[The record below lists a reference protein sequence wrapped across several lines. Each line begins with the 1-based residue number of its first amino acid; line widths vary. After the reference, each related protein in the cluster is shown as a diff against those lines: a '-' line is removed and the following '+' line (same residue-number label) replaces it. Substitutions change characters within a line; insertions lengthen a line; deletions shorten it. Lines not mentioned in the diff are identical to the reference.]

1 MSKANEYEVRIVEWE
16 GRPSVEGPAVFRMS
30 DGMKVSGAWVSGTDI
45 RVIDTPK
52 GAVAVIDAPNSRE
65 IVRSLLDA

>member
-1 MSKANEYEVRIVEWE
+1 MSKATEYEIKTVKWE
-16 GRPSVEGPAVFRMS
+16 DRPSVEGPAVFRKA
-30 DGMKVSGAWVSGTDI
+30 DGKKVSGAWVSGTDI